1 MSRIQVDNIFDKEG
15 TGAPLFPKGAV
26 VTGVVTATSF
36 SGDGSTL
43 TGIDAT
49 SLKDGNGA
57 VRVQA
62 NTSGAN
68 VTGIITAT
76 LVSAT
81 TVSSTNV
88 SASSSITADD
98 VFATSDVSSVN
109 VSASSSV
116 TASDFYG
123 NGSNLSGVESGVAN
137 FVATGTIPNGA
148 TVVIKDDGTV
158 GIVTG
163 TVAQTPTAGDIV
175 TWSSVNTSQIASTYD
190 SSNNKLVIAYVDNT
204 NSGHGKAVVGTVSGN
219 NITFGNAYTFNPAS
233 TTHVSSAYDSVNKK
247 VVISFSDGGASLHGK
262 STVGTVSGTAITF
275 GNRRNF
281 FNAAV
286 NYTSTVYDSANGKIV
301 VFFTK
306 ASDTKGYANVGTVSG
321 TDITYATGSEPLYNN
336 GATYYPKATYTSSG
350 KVVVTYQDGG
360 NSNYGTARVGTVDTS
375 GADDT
380 VNFGSESVFH
390 SATSDITDC
399 SYDPVNDKVLVVY
412 NEYSS
417 GDGKAIIGTISGTSI
432 SFGTAVTFNNTGSN
446 TYMFGIAYD
455 VNNRVF
461 VISFRDTG
469 NSLYG
474 TAVVGTVSGNSI
486 SFGSKFVFTQN
497 SADNTN
503 ATYISDYG
511 KVAISYK
518 NNSSTY
524 GDTVIFNSVTVTS
537 NLTSENYIGIAA
549 EAISNG
555 ATGKITI
562 VGGTNSS
569 QTGLTTA
576 KKYYVQNVG
585 GVDTTISEPEVIAG
599 TSISSTKIL
608 VR

>member
-175 TWSSVNTSQIASTYD
+175 TWSNVNTSQIATTYD

-321 TDITYATGSEPLYNN
+321 TDITYTTGSEPLYNN

-360 NSNYGTARVGTVDTS
+360 NSNYGTARVGTVS
-375 GADDT
+375 GSSIT
-380 VNFGSESVFH
+380 FGSEMVVNSNSSNYPQVIVDNQ
-390 SATSDITDC
+390 STAIGGGKVIAIVNTDTVLEGITLQVG
-399 SYDPVNDKVLVVY
+399 SLV
-412 NEYSS
+412 
-417 GDGKAIIGTISGTSI
+417 
-432 SFGTAVTFNNTGSN
+432 GS
-446 TYMFGIAYD
+446 
-455 VNNRVF
+455 
-461 VISFRDTG
+461 
-469 NSLYG
+469 
-474 TAVVGTVSGNSI
+474 TV
-486 SFGSKFVFTQN
+486 SFGSTHLLTDPYASNGYLSLTYDPDTNQSVLSYRDELGSSNYGTSVVFKTN
-497 SADNTN
+497 TLSA
-503 ATYISDYG
+503 
-511 KVAISYK
+511 
-518 NNSSTY
+518 
-524 GDTVIFNSVTVTS
+524 
-537 NLTSENYIGIAA
+537 NLTAENYIGMAA

-555 ATGKITI
+555 ATGKVNI
-562 VGGTNSS
+562 VSGVNSG

-576 KKYYVQNVG
+576 RTHYLLNDGSLSTSSADPLVV
-585 GVDTTISEPEVIAG
+585 AG
-599 TSISSTKIL
+599 TAVSGTKII
-608 VR
+608 VKG